1 MKSGMLFRTSALAV
15 VLSGAFA
22 PAALAQDADGEPRE
36 IEAIVVTAQKRE
48 QSLQDVPIVVTTVSG
63 KLLRDAGVK
72 DIRELTVLTPG
83 LTVTSTSNESVVTA
97 RVRGVG
103 TVGDNPGLESS
114 VGVVI
119 DGVYRPRNGVS
130 FGDLGQVSRIEVLKG
145 PQGTLF
151 GKNTSAGVIN
161 VITAAPTNDFQAE
174 AEATYGNYEQWGLTG
189 SVSGPLS
196 DTVRARLFAGT
207 RERDG
212 YQRIVTGA
220 GPRTETRDNDQ
231 NFWTVRG
238 QVEFDATADLTFR
251 VIADYTKRNESCCV
265 GTQLF
270 VGQSA
275 ASRANI
281 INSIRPGSLDTT
293 STPFDRLGYAN
304 RPTDQDVEDKGVS
317 VEANWNLGDGLKLTS
332 ITAVR
337 DWRTETGQDSDFT
350 AADLVYRPNDGSQ
363 FVEFK
368 QFSQELRLAGEG
380 LDGKLN
386 WLVGGFYANEDLKS
400 RSVLRFGADYYN
412 YFAGRVLG
420 GVPALIG
427 LTQGTV
433 LQNGAGS
440 DDRYK
445 QGGETFALFTNNSF
459 QITDQLELTVGLR
472 WTRDEKSLATRYSTT
487 GTTCD
492 QGEAAYAT
500 LVRLAGTA
508 SANAIVGGLCLGG
521 QNNDFDELGAFT
533 QKRSEDEVSG
543 TAKIAYRW
551 NPDVM
556 TYASYSRGYKAG
568 GFNLDREVVTLTT
581 ATGPNF
587 TADADTSFRGEFVDS
602 YELGAK
608 TSWFDRT
615 LLLNAAIFYQE
626 FTDFQLNTFI
636 GTAFV
641 VETLPE
647 VRSKGV
653 DLDFIYLPPID
664 GLTFQ
669 GGVTYAE
676 TEIQPFTAADLLNPG
691 RFNSLR
697 RLPGARLSFAPLW
710 SASLAGSYERELGN
724 GLKFKANLS
733 GKYTSAYN
741 TGSDLHPVKIQD
753 EMVLVNGRVGI
764 GAEDDKWTLELWSN
778 NLFDKD
784 YVQVGFNG
792 PFQVDENN
800 DAISVYDAFLGA
812 PRTYGVTLRLRY

>member
-15 VLSGAFA
+15 VLAGAFTSA
-22 PAALAQDADGEPRE
+22 VQAQDASESRE
-36 IEAIVVTAQKRE
+36 IEEIVVTAQKRE

-63 KLLRDAGVK
+63 KLLRDAGVR

-83 LTVTSTSNESVVTA
+83 LTVTSTSNESIVTA

-161 VITAAPTNDFQAE
+161 VITAGPTNDFQAE
-174 AEATYGNYEQWGLTG
+174 AEANYGNYDAWGLTG

-220 GPRTETRDNDQ
+220 GPRTETRDNNQD
-231 NFWTVRG
+231 FWTIRG
-238 QVEFDATADLTFR
+238 QVEFDATEALTFK
-251 VIADYTKRNESCCV
+251 VIADYTKRNEACCV

-270 VGQSA
+270 VGQA
-275 ASRANI
+275 ANGRAQI
-281 INSIRPGSLDTT
+281 INSLRPGSLDAT

-304 RPTDQDVEDKGVS
+304 RPTDQNVEDKGVS

-332 ITAVR
+332 ITAIR

-350 AADLVYRPNDGSQ
+350 ALDIAYRPNNGTN
-363 FVEFK
+363 FVEFG
-368 QFSQELRLAGEG
+368 QFSQEIRLAGEAA
-380 LDGKLN
+380 DGKLN
-386 WLVGGFYANEDLKS
+386 WLVGGFYAKEDLKS
-400 RSVLRFGADYYN
+400 RAIFNFGADYYN

-427 LTQGTV
+427 LTPGTI

-445 QGGETFALFTNNSF
+445 QDGETIALFTNNSY
-459 QITDQLELTVGLR
+459 QITEQLELTVGLR
-472 WTRDEKSLATRYSTT
+472 WTRDEKSLRTQYTTT
-487 GTTCD
+487 GTSCD

-508 SANAIVGGLCLGG
+508 TANSIVGGLCLNA
-521 QNNDFDELGAFT
+521 QNNDFDALGVFT
-533 QKRSEDEVSG
+533 QKRTEDEFSG
-543 TAKIAYRW
+543 TAKLAYRW

-568 GFNLDREVVTLTT
+568 GFNLDREGVTLVT
-581 ATGPNF
+581 ATGPDF
-587 TADADTSFRGEFVDS
+587 TADRDTAFRGEFVDS

-615 LLLNAAIFYQE
+615 LMLNAAVFYQE
-626 FTDFQLNTFI
+626 YTDFQLNTFI

-647 VRSKGV
+647 VRSTGV
-653 DLDFIYLPPID
+653 DVDFIYLPPVD

-710 SASLAGSYERELGN
+710 SASLAGTYERELSN

-733 GKYTSAYN
+733 GKYTSSYN
-741 TGSDLHPVKIQD
+741 TGSDLHPSKIQD
-753 EMVLVNGRVGI
+753 DMILVNGRVGL
-764 GAEDDKWTLELWSN
+764 GAQDDKWTVELWSN
-778 NLFDKD
+778 NLFNKD